1 MKKVFT
7 VILFCFF
14 ASSLWG
20 ANSFEIEK
28 VTEDY
33 IQVHLKIDEY
43 HIPKTSDKN
52 PQILSLPNLETCFIN
67 TEGLPALP
75 FLSENIGIPPEGK
88 VNASIISQQFIL
100 LSGVSIPINHP
111 YKGEGILVPDP
122 SRQIIEFP
130 TNDYYPENIVET
142 QAVGYVGNRYLGS
155 FRIFPIQYNH
165 AQKTAKLYTD
175 LLVQIHIKGDK
186 SKRFSGS
193 ANYLDG
199 FADKMI
205 INDEFSKYWRKE
217 KEPESASYKR
227 QNETEISQFKFIIGK
242 KGIYKIDYT
251 FLKDT
256 LQTWIDSL
264 ETEYDVLLKIDEIN
278 PKYLQLHNMGEQVPI
293 YFYGQDDESFDEG
306 DYFEFYADIHH
317 GEDCFY
323 NPFSWEN
330 VYFLSYEEGTLGTRL
345 AIEDGGLYET
355 DPYSYRKV
363 YNFDTN
369 MHFENQSIYS
379 KLSQVS
385 QVREDLWFW
394 QQISAPNMTNF
405 TIQLYDPLQTNAR
418 SAEVKI
424 CFFGETYS
432 SDENTGEHHALSY
445 INSSQIGSEYW
456 YNQNE
461 KIMTGTMS
469 NDKLNNGNNQIYIS
483 LPGDTDASYDRILLD
498 YIDINYWREC
508 IAHEDMLEFNKPT
521 SFSPGLMQFEINE
534 FTVPHID
541 VYKIGVSK
549 FENLSI
555 ESGLP
560 EGGAPYVLTFQDQVL
575 DNNTKY
581 LAVSDSRKLVPKEV
595 LPDFPS
601 NIRNPS
607 EQAGYIVIS
616 KREFLEEDFFYDFAA
631 HWYDEKGLIVK
642 TVSIESIY
650 DEFNHGLCSDQA
662 IKDFISYAYN
672 NWQEPALQYVLLLG
686 DACYDERP
694 TSPQK
699 EYSIVPTHMS
709 WSYHVGATVDD
720 NWFVAIVG
728 DDELPDLAIGRIP
741 IWETEQILPVFAKTI
756 QYNTQ
761 PNFNDNWRN
770 HLMLI
775 AGGSGVFEDQSQRL
789 NKNYIPKSF
798 RVSRIYAQ
806 ADHDDPYWG
815 STTNIKDYIDDGT
828 GFIQFMGHGGGQIW
842 SDLNLMNLGDISTL
856 FNDNYPIISS
866 LTCYTSNFEYPGMS
880 CLGEAFVLEAGKGAI
895 GFFGGAGKAFLDQD
909 EDLGAYFLQ
918 SIFTFG
924 ERNSATI
931 CNVAKVEYA
940 LKFPWDSAH
949 LVFLRSFNYIGDPA
963 IDIVFPVQELE
974 TTLDSYQF
982 VKGDTVSIFID
993 NEGSTLNRVSYYV
1006 SDEEDL
1012 IRNPYNPDELIQVEL
1027 NNIERKSYTPSGY
1040 EYVIDTLET
1049 SSEFSRIVRTY
1060 GYDNTTDYVG
1070 YTEFS
1075 VGKAA
1080 VFHMQSIPEIPAI
1093 GDSVFIS
1100 AKAYNKAGIDSIN
1113 CIWWKYNSPQYQYTS
1128 PMEKS
1133 GGDTLGY
1140 ITTEPIGVFDAE
1152 TTIEYYIEVH
1162 TSDGGTTISN
1172 EVSFE
1177 ISGPDISIETYD
1189 MKFTAAGI
1197 VFEIELFNVGKLPS
1211 PPTKVILKNDTTILD
1226 SLITGEIGALDKQ
1239 KLSFN
1244 CTLPPSVYN
1253 LTVHANP
1260 DTSYLELNYY
1270 NNYSTKSFEINAF
1283 TVPHNAALVHASLDS
1298 NLVASFASGVV
1309 DQDAMFYIQ
1318 PSVLD
1323 TTTLLPDIEAIPLL
1337 SGTLMSYKIAPFDS
1351 SCLTQKKTFTKD
1363 ISLLFNYTKTDS
1375 TVQELAKQSNFK
1387 LYRYNEAAKCWF
1399 MIGGDTNFQDK
1410 NVSYAYISKPGEYAL
1425 FNNND
1430 TTVPSID
1437 VNVEGQEFTNGGY
1450 VDNNAQF
1457 SFIIQ
1462 DKNGI
1467 DIEKIRMFLN
1477 GEAVT
1482 NYTLSTN
1489 IITSIPVKYQ
1499 IDVEAGS
1506 YTLIISATDV
1516 NGNYHEKVVNFTVQK
1531 EFNII
1536 NIGNYPNPVSIETT
1550 DPNNEGRTR
1559 FTYTL
1564 TDDADEIKIEIYTVS
1579 GRLVNVIKD
1588 MRTTVGYHEYPH
1600 ALKGWE
1606 CVDHDGRKL
1615 ANGVYFYKIIAQKGS
1630 KRIEKIEKMAIL
1642 R

>member
-1 MKKVFT
+1 
-7 VILFCFF
+7 
-14 ASSLWG
+14 
-20 ANSFEIEK
+20 
-28 VTEDY
+28 
-33 IQVHLKIDEY
+33 
-43 HIPKTSDKN
+43 
-52 PQILSLPNLETCFIN
+52 
-67 TEGLPALP
+67 
-75 FLSENIGIPPEGK
+75 
-88 VNASIISQQFIL
+88 
-100 LSGVSIPINHP
+100 
-111 YKGEGILVPDP
+111 
-122 SRQIIEFP
+122 
-130 TNDYYPENIVET
+130 
-142 QAVGYVGNRYLGS
+142 
-155 FRIFPIQYNH
+155 
-165 AQKTAKLYTD
+165 
-175 LLVQIHIKGDK
+175 
-186 SKRFSGS
+186 
-193 ANYLDG
+193 
-199 FADKMI
+199 
-205 INDEFSKYWRKE
+205 
-217 KEPESASYKR
+217 
-227 QNETEISQFKFIIGK
+227 
-242 KGIYKIDYT
+242 
-251 FLKDT
+251 
-256 LQTWIDSL
+256 
-264 ETEYDVLLKIDEIN
+264 
-278 PKYLQLHNMGEQVPI
+278 
-293 YFYGQDDESFDEG
+293 
-306 DYFEFYADIHH
+306 
-317 GEDCFY
+317 
-323 NPFSWEN
+323 
-330 VYFLSYEEGTLGTRL
+330 
-345 AIEDGGLYET
+345 
-355 DPYSYRKV
+355 
-363 YNFDTN
+363 
-369 MHFENQSIYS
+369 
-379 KLSQVS
+379 
-385 QVREDLWFW
+385 
-394 QQISAPNMTNF
+394 
-405 TIQLYDPLQTNAR
+405 
-418 SAEVKI
+418 
-424 CFFGETYS
+424 
-432 SDENTGEHHALSY
+432 
-445 INSSQIGSEYW
+445 
-456 YNQNE
+456 
-461 KIMTGTMS
+461 
-469 NDKLNNGNNQIYIS
+469 
-483 LPGDTDASYDRILLD
+483 
-498 YIDINYWREC
+498 
-508 IAHEDMLEFNKPT
+508 
-521 SFSPGLMQFEINE
+521 
-534 FTVPHID
+534 
-541 VYKIGVSK
+541 
-549 FENLSI
+549 
-555 ESGLP
+555 
-560 EGGAPYVLTFQDQVL
+560 
-575 DNNTKY
+575 
-581 LAVSDSRKLVPKEV
+581 
-595 LPDFPS
+595 
-601 NIRNPS
+601 
-607 EQAGYIVIS
+607 
-616 KREFLEEDFFYDFAA
+616 
-631 HWYDEKGLIVK
+631 
-642 TVSIESIY
+642 
-650 DEFNHGLCSDQA
+650 
-662 IKDFISYAYN
+662 
-672 NWQEPALQYVLLLG
+672 
-686 DACYDERP
+686 
-694 TSPQK
+694 
-699 EYSIVPTHMS
+699 
-709 WSYHVGATVDD
+709 
-720 NWFVAIVG
+720 
-728 DDELPDLAIGRIP
+728 
-741 IWETEQILPVFAKTI
+741 
-756 QYNTQ
+756 
-761 PNFNDNWRN
+761 
-770 HLMLI
+770 
-775 AGGSGVFEDQSQRL
+775 
-789 NKNYIPKSF
+789 
-798 RVSRIYAQ
+798 
-806 ADHDDPYWG
+806 
-815 STTNIKDYIDDGT
+815 
-828 GFIQFMGHGGGQIW
+828 
-842 SDLNLMNLGDISTL
+842 
-856 FNDNYPIISS
+856 
-866 LTCYTSNFEYPGMS
+866 
-880 CLGEAFVLEAGKGAI
+880 
-895 GFFGGAGKAFLDQD
+895 
-909 EDLGAYFLQ
+909 
-918 SIFTFG
+918 
-924 ERNSATI
+924 
-931 CNVAKVEYA
+931 
-940 LKFPWDSAH
+940 
-949 LVFLRSFNYIGDPA
+949 
-963 IDIVFPVQELE
+963 
-974 TTLDSYQF
+974 
-982 VKGDTVSIFID
+982 
-993 NEGSTLNRVSYYV
+993 
-1006 SDEEDL
+1006 
-1012 IRNPYNPDELIQVEL
+1012 
-1027 NNIERKSYTPSGY
+1027 
-1040 EYVIDTLET
+1040 
-1049 SSEFSRIVRTY
+1049 TY

-1113 CIWWKYNSPQYQYTS
+1113 CIWWKYNTPQYQYTS

-1298 NLVASFASGVV
+1298 NLVASFASGVI

-1337 SGTLMSYKIAPFDS
+1337 SGTLKNYEIAPFDS
-1351 SCLTQKKTFTKD
+1351 SCLSQEKIYKKD
-1363 ISLLFNYTKTDS
+1363 ISLSFNYTKTDS
-1375 TVQELAKQSNFK
+1375 AVQELAKQGNFK

-1600 ALKGWE
+1600 AFKGWE